1 MAEGEKEEAT
11 LLHLE
16 FQWILDEEVHA
27 VFSQLQTILNEC
39 TKRFPVITSSDGQLK
54 QEKYSL
60 TSPTD
65 NIKCNVILCGDTITF
80 GEISFKIQRHQ
91 NVTYRTTIT
100 HDNPWKLQQIQ
111 DAGNHLQQALRHVNN
126 VDKDYV
132 FTSSEEVLHILG
144 KVLGALQ
151 RGRSCLI
158 VPRKRTIDDLM
169 KSRNMKLLVPNL
181 AEDLAISFYIQSHK
195 IVFAV
200 YQIQPGTDHG
210 TMTFNTLQA
219 ECSVP
224 WTNEVLVLFT
234 VALQLAQQLKDKISV
249 FSQYKDFHVAQ
260 PRKPTIVLESA

>member
-1 MAEGEKEEAT
+1 M
-11 LLHLE
+11 E

-27 VFSQLQTILNEC
+27 VFLQLQTILNVSHLKLKHLNDIFNLNVLFQEC
-39 TKRFPVITSSDGQLK
+39 AKRFPVYTGSDGQLK

-65 NIKCNVILCGDTITF
+65 NIKCNVVLCGDTITF

-111 DAGNHLQQALRHVNN
+111 DAGNHLQQALRYVNN

-151 RGRSCLI
+151 RGRSSLI

-169 KSRNMKLLVPNL
+169 KSRNMV
-181 AEDLAISFYIQSHK
+181 S
-195 IVFAV
+195 
-200 YQIQPGTDHG
+200 
-210 TMTFNTLQA
+210 
-219 ECSVP
+219 
-224 WTNEVLVLFT
+224 
-234 VALQLAQQLKDKISV
+234 
-249 FSQYKDFHVAQ
+249 
-260 PRKPTIVLESA
+260 